1 MEQRSSIL
9 NWEGELLMR
18 IDSISG
24 LAEYKDFLMLAEELV
39 EADSG
44 KKYAI
49 VSMDFKNFNYINN
62 IYGYGMG
69 DRILKGAAE
78 DLFSGEYFVCGTRI
92 YSDHFVGIFT
102 YVDDDKM
109 WLYKLVSRYEEF
121 RKKFQAKLSSVVLGM
136 TFGVYYWEKDVPI
149 NKAID
154 KASIARKSI
163 KDKYR
168 DFLCIYSDEHEAKYY
183 KVAEIVST
191 YRNALTSDNIVV
203 VLQPKISL
211 ETGEIIGAEA
221 LARMRTEDG
230 KMCVPMSFIPTL
242 EDIGYVTSLDNR
254 VLEKVL
260 KLIKSW
266 KERGIKPV
274 PISVNW
280 SYMHFVH
287 DTLADD
293 IANLVKEYEIEP
305 EYLEFEIVERV
316 FLEDIDKVFR
326 ILKRFREI
334 GFKISLDD
342 FGAGYSSF
350 GIMGSIP
357 VDIIKLD
364 KGLLDT
370 CDYNERGVEILKGII
385 DMVKKIKLEVLCEG
399 VEREDQADMLKEFGC
414 EKVQGYL
421 YDKPLM
427 IEAFEAKYMLK

>member
-1 MEQRSSIL
+1 
-9 NWEGELLMR
+9 MR
-18 IDSISG
+18 IDSVSG
-24 LAEYKDFLMLAEELV
+24 LVEYNDFLVQAEELV
-39 EADSG
+39 DVAGD
-44 KKYAI
+44 KKYAV

-62 IYGYGMG
+62 VYGYGMG
-69 DRILKGAAE
+69 DRMLKAAAE
-78 DLFSGEYFVCGTRI
+78 DLFSGEGFLCGSRI

-102 YVDDDKM
+102 YDDDKK
-109 WLYKLVSRYEEF
+109 WLHELVTKYEAYR
-121 RKKFQAKLSSVVLGM
+121 RKGQAKLSSVVLSM
-136 TFGVYYWEKDVPI
+136 TFGVYFWEAGIPL

-163 KDKYR
+163 KERYR
-168 DFLCIYSDEHEAKYY
+168 NFLCVYSDEHESKYY
-183 KVAEIVST
+183 KVAEVVSA
-191 YRNALTSDNIVV
+191 YRNALASDNIVV

-230 KMCVPMSFIPTL
+230 RMCVPMSFIPTL
-242 EDIGYVTSLDNR
+242 EDIGYITSLDNR

-260 KLIKSW
+260 GLIKSW
-266 KERGIKPV
+266 KERGLKPV

-293 IANLVKEYEIEP
+293 VANLVKKYDVEP

-316 FLEDIDKVFR
+316 FFEDIDKVFR
-326 ILKRFREI
+326 ILRRFREI

-342 FGAGYSSF
+342 FGSGYSSF

-385 DMVKKIKLEVLCEG
+385 DMVKKIKLEVVCEG

-427 IEAFEAKYMLK
+427 IDAFESKYMLK

>member
-1 MEQRSSIL
+1 
-9 NWEGELLMR
+9 MR
-18 IDSISG
+18 IDDISG
-24 LAEYKDFLMLAEELV
+24 LTEYKDFLTLAEGLA
-39 EADSG
+39 EADDG
-44 KKYAI
+44 RKYAI

-78 DLFSGEYFVCGTRI
+78 DLFSGESFVCGTRI
-92 YSDHFVGIFT
+92 YSDHFAGVFT
-102 YVDDDKM
+102 YDDSAE
-109 WLYKLVSRYEEF
+109 WVYELVGSYEKF
-121 RKKFQAKLSSVVLGM
+121 RKRFQAKLSSVVLGM
-136 TFGVYYWEKDVPI
+136 TFGIYFWEKDVPL
-149 NKAID
+149 NKALD

-168 DFLCIYSDEHEAKYY
+168 DFICIYSEEHEAKYY
-183 KVAEIVST
+183 KVAEIVSA

-221 LARMRTEDG
+221 LARMRTDDG
-230 KMCVPMSFIPTL
+230 RMCVPMSFVPTL

-260 KLIKSW
+260 ALIKGW

-274 PISVNW
+274 PISINW
-280 SYMHFVH
+280 SYVHFVH
-287 DTLADD
+287 DSLADD
-293 IANLVKEYEIEP
+293 VAALVKKYDVEP

-326 ILKRFREI
+326 ILKRFREL
-334 GFKISLDD
+334 GFKISIDD

-385 DMVKKIKLEVLCEG
+385 DMVRKIRLEVLCEG
-399 VEREDQADMLKEFGC
+399 VEREDQAKMLKEFGC

>member
-1 MEQRSSIL
+1 
-9 NWEGELLMR
+9 MR
-18 IDSISG
+18 IDDISG
-24 LAEYKDFLMLAEELV
+24 LAEYRDFLILAEELV
-39 EADSG
+39 ESG
-44 KKYAI
+44 SNKKYAI

-69 DRILKGAAE
+69 DRILKGAAD
-78 DLFSGEYFVCGTRI
+78 DLFCGENFLCGTRI

-102 YVDDDKM
+102 YEDADSWV
-109 WLYKLVSRYEEF
+109 YGLVRRYEEF
-121 RKKFQAKLSSVVLGM
+121 RRKFQAKLSSVVLGM
-136 TFGVYYWEKDVPI
+136 TFGVYFWEEGIPV

-168 DFLCIYSDEHEAKYY
+168 DFLCIYSEEHEAKYY
-183 KVAEIVST
+183 KVAEIVSA

-260 KLIKSW
+260 ELIKGW
-266 KERGIKPV
+266 KARGIKPI

-280 SYMHFVH
+280 SYIHFVH

-293 IANLVKEYEIEP
+293 IASLVKKYEVEP
-305 EYLEFEIVERV
+305 EWLEFEIVERV
-316 FLEDIDKVFR
+316 FFEDIDKVFR
-326 ILKRFREI
+326 ILKRFREL

-342 FGAGYSSF
+342 FGSGYSSF
-350 GIMGSIP
+350 GIMGNIP

-427 IEAFEAKYMLK
+427 IEAFEDKYMLK